1 MTRETEGD
9 SSAARIIAM
18 LEQILAVQTQMLSEL
33 VRAQEQGKEQ
43 LQQALQF
50 QQEAAERARTS
61 LATQQGSAKL
71 YRRVVMTAALLLGAA
86 LVFGAYLT
94 FRG

>member
-1 MTRETEGD
+1 MTKEFEGE
-9 SSAARIIAM
+9 SGAARIIAT
-18 LEQILAVQTQMLSEL
+18 LEQILAVQTQMLAEL

-43 LQQALQF
+43 LEQALRF

-61 LATQQGSAKL
+61 LATQQKSAQL
-71 YRRVVMTAALLLGAA
+71 YRRVVITAALLVGAA
-86 LVFGAYLT
+86 LVLGAYLT